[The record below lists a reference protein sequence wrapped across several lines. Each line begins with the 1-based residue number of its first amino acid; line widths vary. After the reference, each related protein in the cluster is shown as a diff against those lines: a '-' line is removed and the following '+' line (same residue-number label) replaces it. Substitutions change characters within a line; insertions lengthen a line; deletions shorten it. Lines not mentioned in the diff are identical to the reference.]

1 MRDELTEIDIKKMRE
16 EIEYRKNEVA
26 PKLRAMVKAA
36 KEQGDLSEN
45 DGYHSARREFRA
57 NETRIAY
64 LEEMIKSAV
73 VIKVDSKSD
82 EVGLFDEVDVH
93 YIEDDEDGTVRIVT
107 TLRNDVTKNCISKES
122 PMGKA
127 LLGKKAG
134 DKVTVKVSPDYS
146 YTMTVL
152 AIRKGT
158 DDDSL
163 PISKY

>member
-1 MRDELTEIDIKKMRE
+1 MHNKLTRKDIEEMQK
-16 EIEYRKNEVA
+16 EIEYRKNEIA

-64 LEEMIKSAV
+64 LEEMITSAV
-73 VIKVDSKSD
+73 VIKIDSKTD
-82 EVGLFDEVDVH
+82 EVGLFDEVDVR
-93 YIEDDEDGTVRIVT
+93 YNEDEEDGTVRIVT

-127 LLGKKAG
+127 LLGKKVG
-134 DKVTVKVSPDYS
+134 DVVTVRVSPEYS
-146 YTMTVL
+146 YTMTVK
-152 AIRKGT
+152 AIRKGA